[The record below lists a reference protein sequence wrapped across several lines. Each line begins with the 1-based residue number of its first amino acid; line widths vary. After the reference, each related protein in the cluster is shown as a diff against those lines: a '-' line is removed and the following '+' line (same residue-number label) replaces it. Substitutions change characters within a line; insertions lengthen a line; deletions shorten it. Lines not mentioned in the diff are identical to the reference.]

1 MVSSV
6 DKIDVEQLLSD
17 FRVKN
22 KDAFQI
28 YLKELWKDLAQRSD
42 DKSKGI
48 SRITF
53 SKYFELPGII
63 LNRIFNVFDEDK
75 NDFLDIVEFVEG
87 MTTLFTENF
96 GKLIKFIFRFY
107 DFDRDNYISHEDI
120 RVVLSYIPL
129 NTQKKIHGSKFESL
143 DYKDRIESQDEL
155 QKMLDAIFEKSSKL
169 DFNTFTKIVEN
180 QNSEICLYILI
191 FLLEK
196 KPFSNST
203 LQSYDK
209 VLKDNTNK
217 SQDMIVS
224 RLIASPSMNSK
235 FSPCI
240 SIQKSPSMVRKNMDS
255 LKKKLDGGNIGG
267 LNSLNKFTGKNPL
280 LNKDKGK
287 LQEEKVNKLMMYA
300 RGGTINTSIKE
311 ISEIENESKNPVRKQ
326 RENLKNIE
334 DLESKRKDKQI
345 LNPENNKQFEENDKN
360 FQIYPATKYKNQMI
374 DLKTDKSDSD
384 EDELNQEVRY
394 QGFLYKLTQTKKLK
408 KLYFKLINRDLYCKL
423 LVF

>member
-28 YLKELWKDLAQRSD
+28 YLKELWKDLSQRSE

-63 LNRIFNVFDEDK
+63 LDRIFNVFDDDK
-75 NDFLDIVEFVEG
+75 NEFLDIVEFVEG

-129 NTQKKIHGSKFESL
+129 NTQKKIHGNKFENL

-155 QKMLDAIFEKSSKL
+155 QIMLDSIFEKHKRL
-169 DFNTFTKIVEN
+169 DFNTFTRIVEN
-180 QNSEICLYILI
+180 QNSEVCLYILI

-203 LQSYDK
+203 LQSYEK
-209 VLKDNTNK
+209 VLKDSIK

-224 RLIASPSMNSK
+224 RLIASPSLNSK

-240 SIQKSPSMVRKNMDS
+240 TIQKSPSMVRKNMEK
-255 LKKKLDGGNIGG
+255 LKQKIDGGNLGG
-267 LNSLNKFTGKNPL
+267 INTLSKFTGKNPL
-280 LNKDKGK
+280 LNKGK
-287 LQEEKVNKLMMYA
+287 SSVTDNVNKLMMYTKK
-300 RGGTINTSIKE
+300 GTISDSIKE
-311 ISEIENESKNPVRKQ
+311 TSEIEISESKNPVRKQ
-326 RENLKNIE
+326 RDNLKNLE
-334 DLESKRKDKQI
+334 DLEV
-345 LNPENNKQFEENDKN
+345 NKKEKNLITTNKEFEEGDNN
-360 FQIYPATKYKNQMI
+360 FEIKPATKYQNQI
-374 DLKTDKSDSD
+374 INLKTDKPDSD
-384 EDELNQEVRY
+384 DDELNQEVRFG
-394 QGFLYKLTQTKKLK
+394 GFLYKLTQTKKLK
-408 KLYFKLINRDLYCKL
+408 KLYFKLINRDLYCKF
-423 LVF
+423 VFIFI